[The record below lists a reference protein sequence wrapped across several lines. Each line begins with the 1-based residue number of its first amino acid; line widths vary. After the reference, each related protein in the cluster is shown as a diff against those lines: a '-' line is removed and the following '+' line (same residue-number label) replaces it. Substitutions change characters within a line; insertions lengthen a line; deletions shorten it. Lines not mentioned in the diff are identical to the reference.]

1 MQQKVTNQ
9 LNIDIEAKIDI
20 KIDCSRRKLD
30 NMPESKGIWVITSE
44 AASEESATGSKAGG
58 TRYTYDDPVE
68 DAAKVRQQHWVAAE
82 DLKGNMSQFL
92 EVLEE
97 TFEQAEQSSCLI
109 QLEEIEMTVEINGKG
124 QVGLLG
130 TGGEVGG
137 KGAIKLK
144 FKRNNG

>member
-1 MQQKVTNQ
+1 
-9 LNIDIEAKIDI
+9 
-20 KIDCSRRKLD
+20 
-30 NMPESKGIWVITSE
+30 MPEKKGIWIITTE
-44 AASEESATGSKAGG
+44 PASEELISDRKSGRGG
-58 TRYTYDDPVE
+58 YSYDDPLE
-68 DAAKVRQQHWVAAE
+68 DAAKVRQQHRQENWVTAE
-82 DLKGNMSQFL
+82 DLKGNMNQFL

-97 TFEQAEQSSCLI
+97 TFDQAEQTSSQM
-109 QLEEIEMTVEINGKG
+109 QLSEVELTVEINGKG

>member
-1 MQQKVTNQ
+1 
-9 LNIDIEAKIDI
+9 
-20 KIDCSRRKLD
+20 
-30 NMPESKGIWVITSE
+30 MPEGKGIWIITSE
-44 AASEESATGSKAGG
+44 AANEEPTTDRKAGG
-58 TRYTYDDPVE
+58 GGYRYDDPVE
-68 DAAKVRQQHWVAAE
+68 DAVKIRQQHWVAAE

-92 EVLEE
+92 GVLEE
-97 TFEQAEQSSCLI
+97 TFDQAEQSSSQI

-124 QVGLLG
+124 QVGLWG

>member
-1 MQQKVTNQ
+1 
-9 LNIDIEAKIDI
+9 
-20 KIDCSRRKLD
+20 
-30 NMPESKGIWVITSE
+30 MPEKKGIWIITTE
-44 AASEESATGSKAGG
+44 PASEEPTTDRKSGRGG
-58 TRYTYDDPVE
+58 YSYDDPVE
-68 DAAKVRQQHWVAAE
+68 DAAKLRQQRRKENWVTAE
-82 DLKGNMSQFL
+82 DLKGNMNQFL

-97 TFEQAEQSSCLI
+97 TFDQAEQTSSQM
-109 QLEEIEMTVEINGKG
+109 QLSEVELTVEINGKG